1 MSTPEIPLS
10 REYDKL
16 LTAIFFQA
24 GICGKELTTL
34 NCCCIYLQVT
44 TLADI
49 SDGSGCYM
57 ADAMV
62 AGQPNTTF
70 TSGFTWPN
78 QGQPTKQ
85 EWAQWHHG
93 LQLAIAV
100 DHGGQYQQPLGKWL
114 LPWDKDP
121 HHWHWLVMEHP
132 LRLYHWDQ
140 EWQVHM
146 PVGTQAMWWL
156 KFQKQ
161 HTRATQTP
169 PAMAL
174 RVTCMHECNHI
185 SLSG

>member
-1 MSTPEIPLS
+1 
-10 REYDKL
+10 
-16 LTAIFFQA
+16 
-24 GICGKELTTL
+24 
-34 NCCCIYLQVT
+34 
-44 TLADI
+44 
-49 SDGSGCYM
+49 
-57 ADAMV
+57 
-62 AGQPNTTF
+62 
-70 TSGFTWPN
+70 
-78 QGQPTKQ
+78 
-85 EWAQWHHG
+85 
-93 LQLAIAV
+93 
-100 DHGGQYQQPLGKWL
+100 
-114 LPWDKDP
+114 
-121 HHWHWLVMEHP
+121 MEHP